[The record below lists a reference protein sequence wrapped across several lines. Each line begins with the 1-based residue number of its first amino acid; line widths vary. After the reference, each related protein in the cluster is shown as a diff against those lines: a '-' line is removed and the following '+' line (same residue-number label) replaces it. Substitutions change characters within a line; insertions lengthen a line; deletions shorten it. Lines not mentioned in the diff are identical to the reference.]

1 MPETVQEIIDVLPE
15 HFDPEAWGD
24 SDAKIAFN
32 VSGEG
37 GGQWLIKIVDRVLSV
52 EEDTIEGADMTVSAS
67 GEDLLAIVRG
77 DLNAVGAFMTGK
89 VKVSGDVALAMKL
102 QSLLGV

>member
-1 MPETVQEIIDVLPE
+1 MPETVQEIIDLLPE

-24 SDAKIAFN
+24 SDAKIAFD

-37 GGQWLIKIVDRVLSV
+37 GGQWLIKIIGGMLSID
-52 EEDTIEGADMTVSAS
+52 EGTIQGADMTVNVSAA
-67 GEDLLAIVRG
+67 DLMAIVRG

-102 QSLLGV
+102 QALLGV

>member
-37 GGQWLIKIVDRVLSV
+37 GGQWLIKIVDHTLSI
-52 EEDTIEGADMTVSAS
+52 DQGTIEGADMTVSAS
-67 GEDLLAIVRG
+67 DEDLLAIVRG
-77 DLNAVGAFMTGK
+77 DLNAVGAFMTGR
-89 VKVSGDVALAMKL
+89 VKVSGEVALAMKL